1 MKIKRL
7 LCVPTAGVFCL
18 SDCQG
23 QELVCLLGKG
33 YSLSL
38 IDFFISCGTGSEFHR
53 MVPGSEVNI
62 SFKLMRWLRWFN
74 WQFCSTV
81 VNGKLCVCFLT
92 YPHWLFVC
100 FQIQRDAM
108 RNGHCT
114 VVTTLRRLPLPAGFL
129 LLTLNPEN
137 CNVGEGSARED
148 LPFYFFR
155 SAAAALGKRGL
166 WVPARHSS
174 GLLPQRLFFA
184 FS

>member
-1 MKIKRL
+1 ML
-7 LCVPTAGVFCL
+7 LNLPTLVICLL
-18 SDCQG
+18 SDP
-23 QELVCLLGKG
+23 KG
-33 YSLSL
+33 L
-38 IDFFISCGTGSEFHR
+38 ILE
-53 MVPGSEVNI
+53 
-62 SFKLMRWLRWFN
+62 
-74 WQFCSTV
+74 
-81 VNGKLCVCFLT
+81 
-92 YPHWLFVC
+92 
-100 FQIQRDAM
+100 
-108 RNGHCT
+108 
-114 VVTTLRRLPLPAGFL
+114 TTLRRLPLPAGFL